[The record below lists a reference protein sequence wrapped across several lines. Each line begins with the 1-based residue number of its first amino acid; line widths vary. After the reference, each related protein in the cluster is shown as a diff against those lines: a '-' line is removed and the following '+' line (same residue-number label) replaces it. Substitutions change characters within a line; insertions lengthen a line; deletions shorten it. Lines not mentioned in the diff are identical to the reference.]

1 MCKIEE
7 CNNEKILANNSF
19 PHVDRINSAIS
30 GGTHDLEVKEA
41 RVSMDGTV
49 YDTLNQRI
57 NAIENNPYI
66 LFETVEG

>member
-1 MCKIEE
+1 VQY
-7 CNNEKILANNSF
+7 L
-19 PHVDRINSAIS
+19 
-30 GGTHDLEVKEA
+30 GGTHDLELKEA

>member
-1 MCKIEE
+1 
-7 CNNEKILANNSF
+7 
-19 PHVDRINSAIS
+19 
-30 GGTHDLEVKEA
+30 
-41 RVSMDGTV
+41 MDGTV